1 MLRRTVPATLQ
12 RFLRRSK
19 QYPVYIYIYIYI
31 QDIFGIMHG
40 VSGFGDA
47 SDEMSQEDDMPQTK
61 WITESSQEDDM
72 PRGCQH
78 VSAQNPWPS
87 NKETGRTSAGIIR
100 AARRNVISGG
110 SFGDV
115 YIYIC
120 IHV

>member
-1 MLRRTVPATLQ
+1 
-12 RFLRRSK
+12 
-19 QYPVYIYIYIYI
+19 
-31 QDIFGIMHG
+31 MHG

-115 YIYIC
+115 YIYIYMYTC
-120 IHV
+120 MIMNHIECHRMSRKRLLAKAY